1 MQALALKYRPK
12 SFYELIGQEAI
23 KENLIHALDS
33 GRLGHAYLFS
43 GLRGSGKTSSARIFA
58 KDLLCERGVGSHACE
73 SCASCNS
80 ANEGRHMDIIE
91 MDAASHRKI
100 EDIRDL
106 IEQTRYAPVSGRFK
120 IFIIDEA
127 HMLTKEASNAF
138 LKTLE
143 EPPAYIKFILATTD
157 PLKLP
162 ATILSRTQHFRFK
175 AISHELIVKHLEY
188 ILIKEQISFES
199 DALKIIARSG
209 SGSLRDT
216 LTLLDQAIIFCG
228 GTISTHG
235 VTDMLGLLDPRR
247 IDEILSIV
255 QKGSREELCALIK
268 SLEDSDAE
276 MIINE
281 LIASL
286 KERFLEP
293 RHEFSLL
300 IFERFFK
307 ILSEAKNMLGSGAD
321 PAFVLYIAL
330 FSMRN
335 AFDIGAANFC
345 APAAQSR
352 IPSQSVPLL
361 SSLEPQQSPKQSRIP
376 SNTQPISAA
385 QSIIPSQPQ
394 QQLVKPALVS
404 PSPAPQP
411 SLAQSRI
418 PSQPQP
424 SAAQSRIPSNTQP
437 ISAARIPSQQ
447 PIQPALVSPS
457 PEQQSSLA
465 QSRIPSQ
472 QPQSSLTAQPQSSQN
487 AQKYE
492 HFVKLLYDRSYDL
505 GKIFDN
511 FIEFG
516 GFDGENITL
525 VSSAI
530 ADDAAALRT
539 HSGVLRELAQIAF
552 GAKKFKVEKKQNGLS
567 DIINSITKLEQT
579 PKQQYQNEPAE
590 NFSSDDESPP
600 MMPNIAPAIKS
611 EPTQAEINR
620 KNENEMNRLFGN
632 PEIKDNNG

>member
-175 AISHELIVKHLEY
+175 AISHELIVKHLED

-228 GTISTHG
+228 GAISTHG

-247 IDEILSIV
+247 IDEILSTA
-255 QKGSREELCALIK
+255 QKGSHEELCVLIK

-335 AFDIGAANFC
+335 AFDIGAASFC
-345 APAAQSR
+345 APATQSRIPSQSAPLLLNPEPQQSAAQSR
-352 IPSQSVPLL
+352 IPSEPAPL
-361 SSLEPQQSPKQSRIP
+361 SSSPEPSLAQSR
-376 SNTQPISAA
+376 
-385 QSIIPSQPQ
+385 IPSQPQ

-404 PSPAPQP
+404 PSPASQP
-411 SLAQSRI
+411 SL
-418 PSQPQP
+418 
-424 SAAQSRIPSNTQP
+424 
-437 ISAARIPSQQ
+437 
-447 PIQPALVSPS
+447 V
-457 PEQQSSLA
+457 

-472 QPQSSLTAQPQSSQN
+472 QPQSSLTAQPQSSQD

-525 VSSAI
+525 ISSAI

-579 PKQQYQNEPAE
+579 PKQPEQYQPEQYQNEPAE
-590 NFSSDDESPP
+590 DFSSDDESPP

>member
-73 SCASCNS
+73 SCASCIS

-106 IEQTRYAPVSGRFK
+106 IEQTRYGPVSGRFK

-175 AISHELIVKHLEY
+175 AISHELIVKHLED
-188 ILIKEQISFES
+188 ILIKEQIRFES

-335 AFDIGAANFC
+335 AFDIGAASFC

-352 IPSQSVPLL
+352 IPSQSLVSPSPAQPRI
-361 SSLEPQQSPKQSRIP
+361 SSQS
-376 SNTQPISAA
+376 
-385 QSIIPSQPQ
+385 
-394 QQLVKPALVS
+394 ALVS
-404 PSPAPQP
+404 PSPAPQQSP
-411 SLAQSRI
+411 AQSKI
-418 PSQPQP
+418 SSQPQ
-424 SAAQSRIPSNTQP
+424 
-437 ISAARIPSQQ
+437 QQ
-447 PIQPALVSPS
+447 PAKSALVSSS
-457 PEQQSSLA
+457 PEPAQYSLA
-465 QSRIPSQ
+465 
-472 QPQSSLTAQPQSSQN
+472 AQPQISQDT
-487 AQKYE
+487 QKYE

-525 VSSAI
+525 LSSAI

-579 PKQQYQNEPAE
+579 PKQPEQYQNEPE
-590 NFSSDDESPP
+590 QEDSGDDESPP
-600 MMPNIAPAIKS
+600 MMPNITAAIKS

>member
-73 SCASCNS
+73 SCASCIS

-175 AISHELIVKHLEY
+175 AISHELIVKHLED

-228 GTISTHG
+228 GAISTHG

-247 IDEILSIV
+247 IDEILSTA

-335 AFDIGAANFC
+335 AFDIGAASFC
-345 APAAQSR
+345 APQPSPAQSR
-352 IPSQSVPLL
+352 IPSQQPIQSAPFLP
-361 SSLEPQQSPKQSRIP
+361 SSAPQQSP
-376 SNTQPISAA
+376 
-385 QSIIPSQPQ
+385 
-394 QQLVKPALVS
+394 
-404 PSPAPQP
+404 
-411 SLAQSRI
+411 
-418 PSQPQP
+418 
-424 SAAQSRIPSNTQP
+424 AQSRIPSNTQP
-437 ISAARIPSQQ
+437 INASRIPSEPAPLSSSPEPSLAQSRIPSQSQQ

-457 PEQQSSLA
+457 PASAQFSLA
-465 QSRIPSQ
+465 
-472 QPQSSLTAQPQSSQN
+472 AQPQSSQD

-492 HFVKLLYDRSYDL
+492 HFMKLLYDRSYDL

-525 VSSAI
+525 ISSAI

-567 DIINSITKLEQT
+567 DIINSITKLEQP
-579 PKQQYQNEPAE
+579 PKQQYQNEPAQE
-590 NFSSDDESPP
+590 DFSSDESLAPP
-600 MMPNIAPAIKS
+600 MDMMPNIAPAIKS

-632 PEIKDNNG
+632 PEIKDNNE

>member
-73 SCASCNS
+73 SCASCIS

-175 AISHELIVKHLEY
+175 AISHELIVKHLED

-199 DALKIIARSG
+199 GALKIIARSG

-228 GTISTHG
+228 GAISTHG

-247 IDEILSIV
+247 IDEILSTA
-255 QKGSREELCALIK
+255 QKGSHEELCALIK

-335 AFDIGAANFC
+335 AFDIGAANF
-345 APAAQSR
+345 
-352 IPSQSVPLL
+352 
-361 SSLEPQQSPKQSRIP
+361 
-376 SNTQPISAA
+376 T
-385 QSIIPSQPQ
+385 
-394 QQLVKPALVS
+394 
-404 PSPAPQP
+404 APQP

-418 PSQPQP
+418 PSQSAPLLSSLEPQQSP
-424 SAAQSRIPSNTQP
+424 AQSRIPNNTQP
-437 ISAARIPSQQ
+437 ISAARIPSQ
-447 PIQPALVSPS
+447 PAPLSSS
-457 PEQQSSLA
+457 PEPSLA

-472 QPQSSLTAQPQSSQN
+472 PQQQVQPALVSTSPASQPSLAQSRIPSQKPQFSFAAQPQSSQD

-525 VSSAI
+525 ISSAI

-552 GAKKFKVEKKQNGLS
+552 GAKKFKVEKKQNLVS
-567 DIINSITKLEQT
+567 DIINSITKLEQP
-579 PKQQYQNEPAE
+579 PKQQYQNEPAQE
-590 NFSSDDESPP
+590 DFSSDESLAPP
-600 MMPNIAPAIKS
+600 MDMMPNIAPAIKS

-632 PEIKDNNG
+632 PEIKDNNE

>member
-106 IEQTRYAPVSGRFK
+106 IEQTRYGPVSGRFK

-175 AISHELIVKHLEY
+175 AISHELIVKHLED

-199 DALKIIARSG
+199 GALKIIARSG

-247 IDEILSIV
+247 IDEILSTA
-255 QKGSREELCALIK
+255 QKGSHEELCALIK

-335 AFDIGAANFC
+335 AFDIGAASFC

-352 IPSQSVPLL
+352 IPSQSAPLL
-361 SSLEPQQSPKQSRIP
+361 SSPAPQQSPTQSRIP

-385 QSIIPSQPQ
+385 QSRIPSQPQ

-404 PSPAPQP
+404 PSPASAQF
-411 SLAQSRI
+411 SLA
-418 PSQPQP
+418 
-424 SAAQSRIPSNTQP
+424 
-437 ISAARIPSQQ
+437 
-447 PIQPALVSPS
+447 
-457 PEQQSSLA
+457 
-465 QSRIPSQ
+465 
-472 QPQSSLTAQPQSSQN
+472 AQPQSSQD

-525 VSSAI
+525 ISSAI

-539 HSGVLRELAQIAF
+539 HSSVLRELAQIAF

-579 PKQQYQNEPAE
+579 PKQPEQYQPEQYQNEPAE
-590 NFSSDDESPP
+590 DFSSDDENQP

-611 EPTQAEINR
+611 ELTQAEINR

>member
-175 AISHELIVKHLEY
+175 AISHELIVKHLED

-228 GTISTHG
+228 GAISTHG

-247 IDEILSIV
+247 IDEILSTA

-335 AFDIGAANFC
+335 AFDIGAASFC
-345 APAAQSR
+345 APAAQSK
-352 IPSQSVPLL
+352 IPSQSAPLL
-361 SSLEPQQSPKQSRIP
+361 LNPE
-376 SNTQPISAA
+376 
-385 QSIIPSQPQ
+385 
-394 QQLVKPALVS
+394 
-404 PSPAPQP
+404 PQP
-411 SLAQSRI
+411 ST
-418 PSQPQP
+418 
-424 SAAQSRIPSNTQP
+424 AQSRIPSNTQP
-437 ISAARIPSQQ
+437 ISAARIPSNTQPISAARIPSQPQQ

-457 PEQQSSLA
+457 PEPA
-465 QSRIPSQ
+465 
-472 QPQSSLTAQPQSSQN
+472 QSSLTAQPQSSQD

-525 VSSAI
+525 ISSAI

-579 PKQQYQNEPAE
+579 PKQQYQNEHAQKD
-590 NFSSDDESPP
+590 FSSDDESPP

-632 PEIKDNNG
+632 PEIKDNNE

>member
-73 SCASCNS
+73 SCASCIS

-175 AISHELIVKHLEY
+175 AISHELIVKHLED

-247 IDEILSIV
+247 IDEILSIA

-307 ILSEAKNMLGSGAD
+307 ILSEAKNMLGGGAD

-335 AFDIGAANFC
+335 AFDIGAASFT

-352 IPSQSVPLL
+352 IPSQ
-361 SSLEPQQSPKQSRIP
+361 QQVQS
-376 SNTQPISAA
+376 
-385 QSIIPSQPQ
+385 
-394 QQLVKPALVS
+394 ALVS

-411 SLAQSRI
+411 S
-418 PSQPQP
+418 PT
-424 SAAQSRIPSNTQP
+424 QSRIPSNTQP

-447 PIQPALVSPS
+447 QVQSALVSPS
-457 PEQQSSLA
+457 PTPAQFSLTA
-465 QSRIPSQ
+465 
-472 QPQSSLTAQPQSSQN
+472 QSSLTAQPQSSQD

-579 PKQQYQNEPAE
+579 PKQPEQYQPEQYQNEPAE

>member
-175 AISHELIVKHLEY
+175 AISHELIVKHLED

-199 DALKIIARSG
+199 GALKIIARSG

-247 IDEILSIV
+247 IDEILSTA

-335 AFDIGAANFC
+335 AFDIGAASFC

-361 SSLEPQQSPKQSRIP
+361 SSLEPQQ
-376 SNTQPISAA
+376 QPIQPAPFL
-385 QSIIPSQPQ
+385 PS
-394 QQLVKPALVS
+394 S
-404 PSPAPQP
+404 TPQP
-411 SLAQSRI
+411 SLAQS
-418 PSQPQP
+418 
-424 SAAQSRIPSNTQP
+424 
-437 ISAARIPSQQ
+437 RIPSQQ

-457 PEQQSSLA
+457 PAPQPSLA

-472 QPQSSLTAQPQSSQN
+472 QPQSSLTAQPQSSQDT
-487 AQKYE
+487 QKYE

-525 VSSAI
+525 ISSAI

-579 PKQQYQNEPAE
+579 PKQPEQYQPEQYQNKSAE
-590 NFSSDDESPP
+590 NFSSDDENQPMD

>member
-73 SCASCNS
+73 SCASCIS

-175 AISHELIVKHLEY
+175 AISHELIVKHLED

-228 GTISTHG
+228 GAISTHG

-247 IDEILSIV
+247 IDEILSTA
-255 QKGSREELCALIK
+255 QKGSHEELCALIK

-335 AFDIGAANFC
+335 AFDIGAANF
-345 APAAQSR
+345 
-352 IPSQSVPLL
+352 
-361 SSLEPQQSPKQSRIP
+361 
-376 SNTQPISAA
+376 T
-385 QSIIPSQPQ
+385 
-394 QQLVKPALVS
+394 
-404 PSPAPQP
+404 APQP

-418 PSQPQP
+418 PSQQSIQSAPLLSSLEPQQSP
-424 SAAQSRIPSNTQP
+424 AQSRIPSNTQP
-437 ISAARIPSQQ
+437 ISTAQSRIPSQPQ
-447 PIQPALVSPS
+447 PAKPALVSPS
-457 PEQQSSLA
+457 PAPQQSAA
-465 QSRIPSQ
+465 QSRIPNNTQPISAARIPS
-472 QPQSSLTAQPQSSQN
+472 QPQQSIQSALVSPSPEPVQFSLAAQPQSSQDT
-487 AQKYE
+487 QKYE

-525 VSSAI
+525 ISSAI

-567 DIINSITKLEQT
+567 DIINSITKLEQP
-579 PKQQYQNEPAE
+579 PKQQYQNEPAQE
-590 NFSSDDESPP
+590 DFSSDESLAPP
-600 MMPNIAPAIKS
+600 MDMMPNIAPAIKS

-632 PEIKDNNG
+632 PEIKDNNE

>member
-106 IEQTRYAPVSGRFK
+106 IEQTRYGPVSGRFK

-175 AISHELIVKHLEY
+175 AISHELIVKHLED

-228 GTISTHG
+228 GAISTHG

-247 IDEILSIV
+247 IDEILSTA
-255 QKGSREELCALIK
+255 QKGSREELSGLIK

-335 AFDIGAANFC
+335 AFDIGAASFC

-361 SSLEPQQSPKQSRIP
+361 SSLEPQPSPTQSRIP

-385 QSIIPSQPQ
+385 QS
-394 QQLVKPALVS
+394 
-404 PSPAPQP
+404 
-411 SLAQSRI
+411 RI
-418 PSQPQP
+418 PSQP
-424 SAAQSRIPSNTQP
+424 
-437 ISAARIPSQQ
+437 QQ

-457 PEQQSSLA
+457 PEPAQFSATTHPAVQS
-465 QSRIPSQ
+465 
-472 QPQSSLTAQPQSSQN
+472 QPQSSQD

-525 VSSAI
+525 ISSAI

-579 PKQQYQNEPAE
+579 PKQPEQYQPEQYQNEPAQE
-590 NFSSDDESPP
+590 DFSSDESLAPP
-600 MMPNIAPAIKS
+600 MDMMPNIAPAIKS

>member
-73 SCASCNS
+73 SCASCIS
-80 ANEGRHMDIIE
+80 ANEGRHMDVIE

-175 AISHELIVKHLEY
+175 AISHELIVKHLED

-199 DALKIIARSG
+199 GALKIIARSG

-247 IDEILSIV
+247 IDEILSTA
-255 QKGSREELCALIK
+255 QKGSHEELCALIK

-335 AFDIGAANFC
+335 AFDIGAASFC
-345 APAAQSR
+345 
-352 IPSQSVPLL
+352 
-361 SSLEPQQSPKQSRIP
+361 
-376 SNTQPISAA
+376 
-385 QSIIPSQPQ
+385 
-394 QQLVKPALVS
+394 
-404 PSPAPQP
+404 APQP

-418 PSQPQP
+418 PSQSALVSPSPAPQPSSTLQP

-437 ISAARIPSQQ
+437 ISTARIPSEPQQQ
-447 PIQPALVSPS
+447 PAKPVLVSTSPESAQFSATTQPAM
-457 PEQQSSLA
+457 QS
-465 QSRIPSQ
+465 
-472 QPQSSLTAQPQSSQN
+472 QPQNSQDV
-487 AQKYE
+487 QKYE

-525 VSSAI
+525 ISSAI

-567 DIINSITKLEQT
+567 DIINSITKLEQP
-579 PKQQYQNEPAE
+579 PKQQYQNEPAQE
-590 NFSSDDESPP
+590 DFSSDESLAPP
-600 MMPNIAPAIKS
+600 MDMMPNIAPAIKS

-632 PEIKDNNG
+632 PEIKDT

>member
-73 SCASCNS
+73 SCASCIS

-143 EPPAYIKFILATTD
+143 EPPSYIKFILATTD

-175 AISHELIVKHLEY
+175 AISHELIVKHLED

-199 DALKIIARSG
+199 AALKIIARSG

-216 LTLLDQAIIFCG
+216 LTLLEQAIIFCG
-228 GTISTHG
+228 GAISTHG

-247 IDEILSIV
+247 IDEILSTT

-335 AFDIGAANFC
+335 AFDIGAASFT
-345 APAAQSR
+345 APAAQPR
-352 IPSQSVPLL
+352 IS
-361 SSLEPQQSPKQSRIP
+361 
-376 SNTQPISAA
+376 SNTQSVSVAQPRISS
-385 QSIIPSQPQ
+385 QS
-394 QQLVKPALVS
+394 ALVS
-404 PSPAPQP
+404 PSPAPQQ
-411 SLAQSRI
+411 STAQSRI
-418 PSQPQP
+418 SSQPQ
-424 SAAQSRIPSNTQP
+424 
-437 ISAARIPSQQ
+437 QQ
-447 PIQPALVSPS
+447 PAKSALVSPS
-457 PEQQSSLA
+457 PA
-465 QSRIPSQ
+465 PAKYYA
-472 QPQSSLTAQPQSSQN
+472 TAQPQNSQDT
-487 AQKYE
+487 QKYE

-525 VSSAI
+525 ISSAI

-579 PKQQYQNEPAE
+579 PKQPEQYQNEPAQKD
-590 NFSSDDESPP
+590 FGDDESPP
-600 MMPNIAPAIKS
+600 MMPNIAAAIKS

>member
-73 SCASCNS
+73 SCASCIS

-175 AISHELIVKHLEY
+175 AISHELIVKHLED

-228 GTISTHG
+228 GGAISTHG

-255 QKGSREELCALIK
+255 QKGSHEELCALIK

-307 ILSEAKNMLGSGAD
+307 ILSEAKNMLGSGSD

-352 IPSQSVPLL
+352 IPSQPTLVSPNPMPQP
-361 SSLEPQQSPKQSRIP
+361 SSTPQQSP
-376 SNTQPISAA
+376 
-385 QSIIPSQPQ
+385 
-394 QQLVKPALVS
+394 V
-404 PSPAPQP
+404 
-411 SLAQSRI
+411 
-418 PSQPQP
+418 
-424 SAAQSRIPSNTQP
+424 QSRIPSNTQP
-437 ISAARIPSQQ
+437 ISAARIPSE
-447 PIQPALVSPS
+447 PAPLSSS
-457 PEQQSSLA
+457 PEPSLA

-472 QPQSSLTAQPQSSQN
+472 PQQQVQPALVSPNPASAQSSLAAQPQSSQD

-525 VSSAI
+525 ISSAI

-567 DIINSITKLEQT
+567 DIINSITKLEQP
-579 PKQQYQNEPAE
+579 PKQQYQNEPAQE
-590 NFSSDDESPP
+590 DFSSDESLAPP
-600 MMPNIAPAIKS
+600 MDMMPNIAPAIKS
-611 EPTQAEINR
+611 EPTQVEINR

>member
-175 AISHELIVKHLEY
+175 AISHELIVKHLED

-228 GTISTHG
+228 GAISTHG

-247 IDEILSIV
+247 IDEILSTA
-255 QKGSREELCALIK
+255 QKGSREELCSLIK

-335 AFDIGAANFC
+335 AFDIGAASFC
-345 APAAQSR
+345 VPAAQSR

-361 SSLEPQQSPKQSRIP
+361 SSLEPQQSAAQSRIP

-385 QSIIPSQPQ
+385 QSRIPSQPQ

-404 PSPAPQP
+404 PSPA
-411 SLAQSRI
+411 
-418 PSQPQP
+418 SQP
-424 SAAQSRIPSNTQP
+424 
-437 ISAARIPSQQ
+437 
-447 PIQPALVSPS
+447 
-457 PEQQSSLA
+457 SLA

-472 QPQSSLTAQPQSSQN
+472 QPQFSLTAQPQSSQN

-525 VSSAI
+525 ISSAI

>member
-73 SCASCNS
+73 SCASCIS

-175 AISHELIVKHLEY
+175 AISHELIVKHLED

-228 GTISTHG
+228 GAISTHG

-247 IDEILSIV
+247 IDEILSTA
-255 QKGSREELCALIK
+255 QKGSREELCSLIK

-352 IPSQSVPLL
+352 IPS
-361 SSLEPQQSPKQSRIP
+361 
-376 SNTQPISAA
+376 NTQPISAA
-385 QSIIPSQPQ
+385 RIPSQPQ
-394 QQLVKPALVS
+394 QQPIQPALVS

-411 SLAQSRI
+411 SPAQSRI
-418 PSQPQP
+418 PSEQPQF
-424 SAAQSRIPSNTQP
+424 
-437 ISAARIPSQQ
+437 
-447 PIQPALVSPS
+447 
-457 PEQQSSLA
+457 SLA
-465 QSRIPSQ
+465 
-472 QPQSSLTAQPQSSQN
+472 AQPQSSQD

-492 HFVKLLYDRSYDL
+492 YFVKLLYDRSYDL

-525 VSSAI
+525 ISSAI

-579 PKQQYQNEPAE
+579 PKQPEQYQPEQYQNEPAE
-590 NFSSDDESPP
+590 DFSSDDENQPMD

>member
-175 AISHELIVKHLEY
+175 AISHELIVKHLED

-199 DALKIIARSG
+199 GALKIIARSG

-247 IDEILSIV
+247 IDEILSTA

-335 AFDIGAANFC
+335 AFDIGAASFC

-361 SSLEPQQSPKQSRIP
+361 SSLEPQQSPVQSRIP

-394 QQLVKPALVS
+394 QQPIQPALVS

-411 SLAQSRI
+411 S
-418 PSQPQP
+418 P
-424 SAAQSRIPSNTQP
+424 
-437 ISAARIPSQQ
+437 
-447 PIQPALVSPS
+447 
-457 PEQQSSLA
+457 A

-472 QPQSSLTAQPQSSQN
+472 QPQFSLTAQPQSSQD

-525 VSSAI
+525 ISSAI

-539 HSGVLRELAQIAF
+539 HSSVLRELAQIAF

-600 MMPNIAPAIKS
+600 MMPNNAPAIKS

>member
-73 SCASCNS
+73 SCASCIS

-175 AISHELIVKHLEY
+175 AISHELIVKHLED

-199 DALKIIARSG
+199 GALKIIARSG

-228 GTISTHG
+228 GAIGTHG

-255 QKGSREELCALIK
+255 QKGSREELCGLIK
-268 SLEDSDAE
+268 SLEGSDAE

-335 AFDIGAANFC
+335 AFDIGAASF
-345 APAAQSR
+345 
-352 IPSQSVPLL
+352 
-361 SSLEPQQSPKQSRIP
+361 
-376 SNTQPISAA
+376 
-385 QSIIPSQPQ
+385 
-394 QQLVKPALVS
+394 
-404 PSPAPQP
+404 PAPT
-411 SLAQSRI
+411 AQSRI
-418 PSQPQP
+418 PSQPAPLLLNPEPQQ

-437 ISAARIPSQQ
+437 ISAARIPSQPQ
-447 PIQPALVSPS
+447 QSIQSALVSPS
-457 PEQQSSLA
+457 STPQPSLA

-472 QPQSSLTAQPQSSQN
+472 QPQSSAIAQPQNSQD

-525 VSSAI
+525 ISSAI

-579 PKQQYQNEPAE
+579 PKQPEQYQNEPAQE
-590 NFSSDDESPP
+590 DFSSDESPP
-600 MMPNIAPAIKS
+600 MDMMPNIAPAIKS

>member
-73 SCASCNS
+73 SCASCIS

-175 AISHELIVKHLEY
+175 AISHELIVKHLED

-228 GTISTHG
+228 GAISTHG

-247 IDEILSIV
+247 IDEILSTA
-255 QKGSREELCALIK
+255 QKGSHEELCSLIK

-335 AFDIGAANFC
+335 AFDIGAASFC

-352 IPSQSVPLL
+352 IPSQSAPLL
-361 SSLEPQQSPKQSRIP
+361 SSLESQPSPAQSR
-376 SNTQPISAA
+376 
-385 QSIIPSQPQ
+385 IPSQPQ

-404 PSPAPQP
+404 TSPEPQP
-411 SLAQSRI
+411 SST
-418 PSQPQP
+418 PQP
-424 SAAQSRIPSNTQP
+424 
-437 ISAARIPSQQ
+437 
-447 PIQPALVSPS
+447 
-457 PEQQSSLA
+457 SLA

-472 QPQSSLTAQPQSSQN
+472 QPQSSAIAQPQSSQN

-525 VSSAI
+525 ISSAI

-579 PKQQYQNEPAE
+579 PKQQYQNEPAQE
-590 NFSSDDESPP
+590 DFSSDESPP
-600 MMPNIAPAIKS
+600 MDMMPNIAPAIKS

-632 PEIKDNNG
+632 PEIKDNNE

>member
-175 AISHELIVKHLEY
+175 AISHELIVKHLED

-199 DALKIIARSG
+199 GALKIIARSG

-228 GTISTHG
+228 GAISTHG

-247 IDEILSIV
+247 IDEILSTA
-255 QKGSREELCALIK
+255 QKGSHEELCALIK

-335 AFDIGAANFC
+335 AFDIGAASFC
-345 APAAQSR
+345 APATQSR
-352 IPSQSVPLL
+352 IPSQSAPLL
-361 SSLEPQQSPKQSRIP
+361 SSLEPQQS
-376 SNTQPISAA
+376 T
-385 QSIIPSQPQ
+385 
-394 QQLVKPALVS
+394 
-404 PSPAPQP
+404 
-411 SLAQSRI
+411 
-418 PSQPQP
+418 
-424 SAAQSRIPSNTQP
+424 AQSRIPSNTQP
-437 ISAARIPSQQ
+437 ISAARIPSQ
-447 PIQPALVSPS
+447 PVPLSSS
-457 PEQQSSLA
+457 PEPSLA

-472 QPQSSLTAQPQSSQN
+472 QPQSSLTAQPQSSQDI
-487 AQKYE
+487 QKYE

-525 VSSAI
+525 ISSAI

-539 HSGVLRELAQIAF
+539 YSGVLRELAQIAF

-579 PKQQYQNEPAE
+579 PKQPEQYQPEQYQNEPTE
-590 NFSSDDESPP
+590 DFSSDDENQP

-611 EPTQAEINR
+611 ELTQAEINR

>member
-175 AISHELIVKHLEY
+175 AISHELIVKHLED

-228 GTISTHG
+228 GAISTHG

-247 IDEILSIV
+247 IDEILSTA

-335 AFDIGAANFC
+335 AFDIGAASFC
-345 APAAQSR
+345 
-352 IPSQSVPLL
+352 
-361 SSLEPQQSPKQSRIP
+361 
-376 SNTQPISAA
+376 
-385 QSIIPSQPQ
+385 
-394 QQLVKPALVS
+394 
-404 PSPAPQP
+404 APQP

-418 PSQPQP
+418 PSQPQ
-424 SAAQSRIPSNTQP
+424 
-437 ISAARIPSQQ
+437 QQ
-447 PIQPALVSPS
+447 PAKPALVSPS
-457 PEQQSSLA
+457 PASQPSSTPQPSPAPQQSLA

-472 QPQSSLTAQPQSSQN
+472 QPQFSLAAQPQSSQDT
-487 AQKYE
+487 QKYE

-525 VSSAI
+525 ISSAI

-579 PKQQYQNEPAE
+579 PKQQYQPEQYQNEPAQE
-590 NFSSDDESPP
+590 DFSSDESLAPP
-600 MMPNIAPAIKS
+600 MDMMPNIAPAIKS

-632 PEIKDNNG
+632 PEIKDT

>member
-73 SCASCNS
+73 SCASCIS

-175 AISHELIVKHLEY
+175 AISHELIVKHLED

-228 GTISTHG
+228 GAISTHG

-247 IDEILSIV
+247 IDEILSTA
-255 QKGSREELCALIK
+255 QKGSHEELCALIK

-335 AFDIGAANFC
+335 AFDIGAASFP

-352 IPSQSVPLL
+352 IPG
-361 SSLEPQQSPKQSRIP
+361 
-376 SNTQPISAA
+376 NTQPISVAR
-385 QSIIPSQPQ
+385 IPSE
-394 QQLVKPALVS
+394 
-404 PSPAPQP
+404 PAPLSSSPEP

-418 PSQPQP
+418 PSQPQ
-424 SAAQSRIPSNTQP
+424 
-437 ISAARIPSQQ
+437 QQ
-447 PIQPALVSPS
+447 VQPALVSPNPAS
-457 PEQQSSLA
+457 AQFSLA
-465 QSRIPSQ
+465 
-472 QPQSSLTAQPQSSQN
+472 AQPQSSQDT
-487 AQKYE
+487 QKYE

-525 VSSAI
+525 ISSAI

-552 GAKKFKVEKKQNGLS
+552 GAKKFKVEKKQNLVS

-579 PKQQYQNEPAE
+579 PKQQYQPEQYQNEPAQE
-590 NFSSDDESPP
+590 DFSSDESLAPP
-600 MMPNIAPAIKS
+600 MDMMPNIAPAIKS

>member
-73 SCASCNS
+73 SCASCIS

-175 AISHELIVKHLEY
+175 AISHELIVKHLED

-247 IDEILSIV
+247 IDEILSTA
-255 QKGSREELCALIK
+255 QKGSHEELCALIK

-335 AFDIGAANFC
+335 AFDIGAASFT

-352 IPSQSVPLL
+352 IPSQSAPLL
-361 SSLEPQQSPKQSRIP
+361 SSLEPQPSTAQSRIP

-385 QSIIPSQPQ
+385 QSRIPSEPQ
-394 QQLVKPALVS
+394 QQPAKPALVS
-404 PSPAPQP
+404 PSPEPQP
-411 SLAQSRI
+411 
-418 PSQPQP
+418 
-424 SAAQSRIPSNTQP
+424 
-437 ISAARIPSQQ
+437 
-447 PIQPALVSPS
+447 
-457 PEQQSSLA
+457 SLA

-472 QPQSSLTAQPQSSQN
+472 QPQSSLAAQPQSSQD

-525 VSSAI
+525 ISSAI

-567 DIINSITKLEQT
+567 DIINSITKLEQP

-590 NFSSDDESPP
+590 DFSSDESLAPP
-600 MMPNIAPAIKS
+600 MDMMPNIAPAIKS

-632 PEIKDNNG
+632 PEIKDNNE

>member
-73 SCASCNS
+73 SCASCIS

-175 AISHELIVKHLEY
+175 AISHELIVKHLED

-216 LTLLDQAIIFCG
+216 LTLLDQAIIFCDG
-228 GTISTHG
+228 AISTHG

-247 IDEILSIV
+247 IDEILSTA

-345 APAAQSR
+345 VPAAQSR
-352 IPSQSVPLL
+352 IPSQSAPLL
-361 SSLEPQQSPKQSRIP
+361 SSLEPQPSPTQSRIP
-376 SNTQPISAA
+376 SNSQPISAA
-385 QSIIPSQPQ
+385 RIPSQPQ

-404 PSPAPQP
+404 PSPASQP
-411 SLAQSRI
+411 STAQSRI
-418 PSQPQP
+418 PSQP
-424 SAAQSRIPSNTQP
+424 
-437 ISAARIPSQQ
+437 QQ

-457 PEQQSSLA
+457 PEPA
-465 QSRIPSQ
+465 
-472 QPQSSLTAQPQSSQN
+472 QSSLTAQPQSSQDI
-487 AQKYE
+487 QKYE

-525 VSSAI
+525 ISSAI

>member
-175 AISHELIVKHLEY
+175 AISHELIVKHLED

-199 DALKIIARSG
+199 GALKIIARSG

-228 GTISTHG
+228 GAISTHG

-247 IDEILSIV
+247 IDEILSTA
-255 QKGSREELCALIK
+255 QKGSHEELCALIK

-335 AFDIGAANFC
+335 AFDIGAASFC
-345 APAAQSR
+345 ASATQSR
-352 IPSQSVPLL
+352 IPSQS
-361 SSLEPQQSPKQSRIP
+361 
-376 SNTQPISAA
+376 
-385 QSIIPSQPQ
+385 
-394 QQLVKPALVS
+394 ALVS

-411 SLAQSRI
+411 S
-418 PSQPQP
+418 PT
-424 SAAQSRIPSNTQP
+424 QSRIPSNTQP
-437 ISAARIPSQQ
+437 ISAARIPSQPQ
-447 PIQPALVSPS
+447 QQVQPALVSTS
-457 PEQQSSLA
+457 PASQPSLA

-472 QPQSSLTAQPQSSQN
+472 QPQFSFAAQPQSSQD

-525 VSSAI
+525 ISSAI

-579 PKQQYQNEPAE
+579 PKQPEQYQNEPAE

>member
-175 AISHELIVKHLEY
+175 AISHELIVKHLED

-199 DALKIIARSG
+199 GALKIIARSG

-228 GTISTHG
+228 GAISTHG

-247 IDEILSIV
+247 IDEILSTA

-268 SLEDSDAE
+268 SLEGSDAE

-335 AFDIGAANFC
+335 AFDIGAASFC

-361 SSLEPQQSPKQSRIP
+361 SSLEPQQ
-376 SNTQPISAA
+376 QPIQPAPFL
-385 QSIIPSQPQ
+385 PS
-394 QQLVKPALVS
+394 S
-404 PSPAPQP
+404 TPQP

-418 PSQPQP
+418 PSQQP
-424 SAAQSRIPSNTQP
+424 IQPALVSPSPTQSRIPSNTQP

-447 PIQPALVSPS
+447 PIQPTPQ
-457 PEQQSSLA
+457 PSLA

-472 QPQSSLTAQPQSSQN
+472 QPQFSAIAQPQSSQDI
-487 AQKYE
+487 QKYE

-567 DIINSITKLEQT
+567 DIINSITKLEQP
-579 PKQQYQNEPAE
+579 PKQQYQNEPADD
-590 NFSSDDESPP
+590 FSSDESLAPP
-600 MMPNIAPAIKS
+600 MDMMPNIAPAIKS
-611 EPTQAEINR
+611 EPTQVEINR

>member
-73 SCASCNS
+73 SCASCIS

-143 EPPAYIKFILATTD
+143 EPPSYIKFILATTD

-175 AISHELIVKHLEY
+175 AISHELIVKHLED

-199 DALKIIARSG
+199 GALKIIARSG

-228 GTISTHG
+228 GAISTHG

-247 IDEILSIV
+247 IDEILSTT

-335 AFDIGAANFC
+335 AFDIGAASFP
-345 APAAQSR
+345 APAAQPR
-352 IPSQSVPLL
+352 IS
-361 SSLEPQQSPKQSRIP
+361 
-376 SNTQPISAA
+376 SNTQPISPA
-385 QSIIPSQPQ
+385 QSRISSQS
-394 QQLVKPALVS
+394 ALVS
-404 PSPAPQP
+404 PNPEPAQY
-411 SLAQSRI
+411 SLA
-418 PSQPQP
+418 
-424 SAAQSRIPSNTQP
+424 
-437 ISAARIPSQQ
+437 
-447 PIQPALVSPS
+447 
-457 PEQQSSLA
+457 
-465 QSRIPSQ
+465 
-472 QPQSSLTAQPQSSQN
+472 AQPQSSQDT
-487 AQKYE
+487 QKYE

-579 PKQQYQNEPAE
+579 PKQPEQYQNEPAQE
-590 NFSSDDESPP
+590 DSGDDESPP
-600 MMPNIAPAIKS
+600 MMPNITAAIKT

>member
-106 IEQTRYAPVSGRFK
+106 IEQTRYAQVSGRFK

-175 AISHELIVKHLEY
+175 AISHELIVKHLED

-228 GTISTHG
+228 GAISTHG

-247 IDEILSIV
+247 IDEILSTA

-307 ILSEAKNMLGSGAD
+307 ILSEAKNMLGSGPD

-335 AFDIGAANFC
+335 AFDIGAASFC

-352 IPSQSVPLL
+352 IPSQSAPLL
-361 SSLEPQQSPKQSRIP
+361 SSPAPQQSTAQSRIP

-385 QSIIPSQPQ
+385 RIPSQPQ

-404 PSPAPQP
+404 PSPA
-411 SLAQSRI
+411 
-418 PSQPQP
+418 SQP
-424 SAAQSRIPSNTQP
+424 
-437 ISAARIPSQQ
+437 
-447 PIQPALVSPS
+447 
-457 PEQQSSLA
+457 SLA

-472 QPQSSLTAQPQSSQN
+472 QPQFSLAAQPQSSQD

-525 VSSAI
+525 ISSAI

-579 PKQQYQNEPAE
+579 PKQPEQYQPEQYQNEPAE
-590 NFSSDDESPP
+590 DFSSDESLAPP
-600 MMPNIAPAIKS
+600 MDMMPNIAPAIKS

-632 PEIKDNNG
+632 PEIKDNNE

>member
-73 SCASCNS
+73 SCASCIS

-175 AISHELIVKHLEY
+175 AISHELIVKHLED

-247 IDEILSIV
+247 IDEILSTA
-255 QKGSREELCALIK
+255 QKGSHEELCALIK

-335 AFDIGAANFC
+335 AFDIGAASFC

-352 IPSQSVPLL
+352 IPSQPTLVSPNPMPQP
-361 SSLEPQQSPKQSRIP
+361 SSTPQQSPVQSRIP
-376 SNTQPISAA
+376 N
-385 QSIIPSQPQ
+385 
-394 QQLVKPALVS
+394 
-404 PSPAPQP
+404 
-411 SLAQSRI
+411 
-418 PSQPQP
+418 
-424 SAAQSRIPSNTQP
+424 NTQP
-437 ISAARIPSQQ
+437 ISAARIPSEPAPLSSSPEPAQFSATT
-447 PIQPALVSPS
+447 QPAM
-457 PEQQSSLA
+457 QS
-465 QSRIPSQ
+465 
-472 QPQSSLTAQPQSSQN
+472 QPQSSQN

-525 VSSAI
+525 ISSAI

-567 DIINSITKLEQT
+567 DIINSITKLEQ
-579 PKQQYQNEPAE
+579 PPNQQYQNEPAE
-590 NFSSDDESPP
+590 DFSSDESLAPP
-600 MMPNIAPAIKS
+600 MDMMPNIAPAIKS

-632 PEIKDNNG
+632 PEIKDT

>member
-106 IEQTRYAPVSGRFK
+106 IEQTRYGPVSGRFK

-175 AISHELIVKHLEY
+175 AISHELIVKHLED

-199 DALKIIARSG
+199 GALKIIARSG

-228 GTISTHG
+228 GAISTHG

-247 IDEILSIV
+247 IDEILSTA

-335 AFDIGAANFC
+335 AFDIGAVSFC

-352 IPSQSVPLL
+352 IPSQSAPLL
-361 SSLEPQQSPKQSRIP
+361 LNPE
-376 SNTQPISAA
+376 
-385 QSIIPSQPQ
+385 
-394 QQLVKPALVS
+394 
-404 PSPAPQP
+404 PQP
-411 SLAQSRI
+411 ST
-418 PSQPQP
+418 
-424 SAAQSRIPSNTQP
+424 AQSRIPSNTQP
-437 ISAARIPSQQ
+437 ISAARIPSQPQQ

-457 PEQQSSLA
+457 PEPA
-465 QSRIPSQ
+465 
-472 QPQSSLTAQPQSSQN
+472 QSSLTAQPQSSQDI
-487 AQKYE
+487 QKYE

-525 VSSAI
+525 ISSAI

-579 PKQQYQNEPAE
+579 PKQQYQNEHAQKD
-590 NFSSDDESPP
+590 FSSDDESPP

>member
-73 SCASCNS
+73 SCASCIS
-80 ANEGRHMDIIE
+80 ANEGKHMDIIE

-175 AISHELIVKHLEY
+175 AISHELIVKHLED

-199 DALKIIARSG
+199 GALKIIARSG

-228 GTISTHG
+228 GAISTHG

-247 IDEILSIV
+247 IDEILSTA
-255 QKGSREELCALIK
+255 QKGSHEELCALIK

-321 PAFVLYIAL
+321 PTFVLYIAL

-345 APAAQSR
+345 APQPSPAQSR
-352 IPSQSVPLL
+352 IPSQQSIQSAPLL
-361 SSLEPQQSPKQSRIP
+361 SSLEPQQSP
-376 SNTQPISAA
+376 
-385 QSIIPSQPQ
+385 
-394 QQLVKPALVS
+394 
-404 PSPAPQP
+404 
-411 SLAQSRI
+411 
-418 PSQPQP
+418 
-424 SAAQSRIPSNTQP
+424 AQSRIPSNTQP
-437 ISAARIPSQQ
+437 ISAARIPSEPQQQ
-447 PIQPALVSPS
+447 PAKPALVSPS
-457 PEQQSSLA
+457 PAPQQSAA

-472 QPQSSLTAQPQSSQN
+472 QPQPSAIAQPQSSQDT
-487 AQKYE
+487 QKYE

-525 VSSAI
+525 ISSAI

-579 PKQQYQNEPAE
+579 PKQQYQPEQYQNEPAE
-590 NFSSDDESPP
+590 DFSSDESLAPP
-600 MMPNIAPAIKS
+600 MDMMPNIAPAIKS

-632 PEIKDNNG
+632 PEIKDA

>member
-73 SCASCNS
+73 SCASCIS

-175 AISHELIVKHLEY
+175 AISHELIVKHLED

-199 DALKIIARSG
+199 NALKIIARSG

-228 GTISTHG
+228 GAISTHG

-247 IDEILSIV
+247 IDEILSTA
-255 QKGSREELCALIK
+255 QKGSHEELCALIK

-352 IPSQSVPLL
+352 IPSQSAPLL
-361 SSLEPQQSPKQSRIP
+361 SSLEPQ
-376 SNTQPISAA
+376 
-385 QSIIPSQPQ
+385 
-394 QQLVKPALVS
+394 
-404 PSPAPQP
+404 PSPT
-411 SLAQSRI
+411 
-418 PSQPQP
+418 
-424 SAAQSRIPSNTQP
+424 QSRIPSNTQP
-437 ISAARIPSQQ
+437 ISAARIPSQPQQ

-457 PEQQSSLA
+457 PEPQPSSTPQPSLA

-472 QPQSSLTAQPQSSQN
+472 QPIQPVLVSPSPEPAQSSLAAQPQSSQN

-525 VSSAI
+525 ISSAI
-530 ADDAAALRT
+530 PDDAAALRT

-579 PKQQYQNEPAE
+579 PKQQYQNEPAQE
-590 NFSSDDESPP
+590 DFSSDDESPP

-632 PEIKDNNG
+632 PESKDNNG

>member
-73 SCASCNS
+73 SCPSCIS

-106 IEQTRYAPVSGRFK
+106 IEQTRYGPVSGRFK

-175 AISHELIVKHLEY
+175 AISHELIVKHLED

-228 GTISTHG
+228 GAISTHG

-247 IDEILSIV
+247 IDEILSTA
-255 QKGSREELCALIK
+255 QKGSREELCSLIK

-335 AFDIGAANFC
+335 AFDIGAASFC

-352 IPSQSVPLL
+352 IPSQSAPLL
-361 SSLEPQQSPKQSRIP
+361 LNPE
-376 SNTQPISAA
+376 
-385 QSIIPSQPQ
+385 
-394 QQLVKPALVS
+394 
-404 PSPAPQP
+404 PQP
-411 SLAQSRI
+411 ST
-418 PSQPQP
+418 
-424 SAAQSRIPSNTQP
+424 AQSRIPSNTQP
-437 ISAARIPSQQ
+437 ISAARIPSQPQQ

-457 PEQQSSLA
+457 PEPA
-465 QSRIPSQ
+465 
-472 QPQSSLTAQPQSSQN
+472 QSSLTAQPQSSQDI
-487 AQKYE
+487 QKYE

-525 VSSAI
+525 ISSAI

-567 DIINSITKLEQT
+567 DIINSIAKLEQP
-579 PKQQYQNEPAE
+579 PKQPEQYQPEQYQNEPAE

>member
-175 AISHELIVKHLEY
+175 AISHELIVKHLED

-199 DALKIIARSG
+199 GALKIIARSG

-228 GTISTHG
+228 GAISTHG

-247 IDEILSIV
+247 IDEILSTA

-335 AFDIGAANFC
+335 AFDIGAANFT
-345 APAAQSR
+345 APQSKLAQSR
-352 IPSQSVPLL
+352 IPSQPVPLL
-361 SSLEPQQSPKQSRIP
+361 SSLEPQ
-376 SNTQPISAA
+376 
-385 QSIIPSQPQ
+385 
-394 QQLVKPALVS
+394 
-404 PSPAPQP
+404 PSP
-411 SLAQSRI
+411 AQSRI
-418 PSQPQP
+418 PSQPQ
-424 SAAQSRIPSNTQP
+424 
-437 ISAARIPSQQ
+437 QQ
-447 PIQPALVSPS
+447 VQPAPFLPSSTPQPS
-457 PEQQSSLA
+457 PAPQPSLT

-472 QPQSSLTAQPQSSQN
+472 QPQSSAIAQPQSSQD

-525 VSSAI
+525 ISSAI

-552 GAKKFKVEKKQNGLS
+552 GAKKFKVEKKQNLVS

-579 PKQQYQNEPAE
+579 PKQQYQPEQYQNKPAE
-590 NFSSDDESPP
+590 DFSSDESLAPP
-600 MMPNIAPAIKS
+600 MDMMPNIAPAIKS

-632 PEIKDNNG
+632 PEIKDNNE